1 MYTIGRPKKPLLN
14 SLRDSIDMQVNKK
27 KSQILRRY
35 SPEVKD
41 FIKLNNG
48 ATDGVIEKERSKE
61 WKSLD
66 DFGWPKGSSV
76 NLETIESGDFSKQ
89 Y

>member
-1 MYTIGRPKKPLLN
+1 M
-14 SLRDSIDMQVNKK
+14 
-27 KSQILRRY
+27 
-35 SPEVKD
+35 KD

-48 ATDGVIEKERSKE
+48 ALDGVIEKERSKE